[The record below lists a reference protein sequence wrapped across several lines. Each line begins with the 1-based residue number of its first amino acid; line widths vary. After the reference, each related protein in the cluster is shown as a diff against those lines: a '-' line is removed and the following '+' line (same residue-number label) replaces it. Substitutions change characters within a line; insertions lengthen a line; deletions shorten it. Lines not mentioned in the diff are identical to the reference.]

1 MKVAAGTHPFRNDA
15 WPRFRARAARRWK
28 DFRWSWPSFLRWS
41 FAVLVALILGAV
53 LWLYFLDWNT
63 MRGPVGRYVSHRL
76 GREVR
81 IEGNL
86 KVDLFS
92 WTPSLSA
99 QGVTIANPA
108 WAKDKLAADVG
119 RFAMSVR
126 LMPLFSGR
134 LVLPNVEI
142 DDAHVL
148 VVRDADGNTNW
159 DMASSTKEGWQL
171 PPIHR
176 FVVKDGHLRVEDAV
190 RKVTFVGSVNSNETA
205 GGGDRAFSLS
215 GDGMLNRSKFSA
227 QVFGGPLLHVD
238 ASHPYRFTADIS
250 SGATHIT
257 AAGMFPRP
265 FHLNQVAANT
275 TFAGPSMSELYDLT
289 GLVLPSTPPYRISAN
304 ITRDGAVYRFA
315 NLTGTVGRSDL
326 NGEMTV
332 LTAQTPNFL
341 KATLSSKQLRFVDL
355 GPLVGQKPVGAKA
368 QAAGL
373 RALPDA
379 PLDVDRLRQMNADVQ
394 YDAQSITAQD
404 FPLKDFHTHVMLDN
418 GVLSLDPLT
427 FDFTRGKLAGRI
439 RIDATRA
446 VPATDLDARLSGIHI
461 EQFVKGAPPPV
472 EGVLAAR
479 ARLHAVGASV
489 HQAAANADGAV
500 TFVVPS
506 GRVRKSFAEL
516 TGIDVLNGLGLLLSG
531 DTSTA
536 DLRCALVRFDAKNG
550 NLAAER
556 FTIDTESVL
565 IQGRGDV
572 NLKDETMAL
581 EVQGHPKELRIGRL
595 RAPITISGSFDNP
608 HIGLKAGSALAQGGI
623 ATALGFLNPIAA
635 ILAFVDPGLAKDAN
649 CAALTASAAQGPA
662 PVKAQPVRHR
672 KR

>member
-1 MKVAAGTHPFRNDA
+1 MAAETHSFHHDA
-15 WPRFRARAARRWK
+15 WARLR
-28 DFRWSWPSFLRWS
+28 DRWSWPAFFRWS

-108 WAKDKLAADVG
+108 WTKDKLAADVG

-126 LMPLFSGR
+126 LMPLFSGK
-134 LVLPNVEI
+134 LILPNVEI

-159 DMASSTKEGWQL
+159 DMGSSTEKSWQL

-176 FVVKDGHLRVEDAV
+176 FVVKNGHLRVEDAV

-205 GGGDRAFSLS
+205 GGGDHAFSLS
-215 GDGMLNRSKFSA
+215 GDGLLNKSKFSA

-238 ASHPYRFTADIS
+238 ASHPYRFTADIR

-265 FHLNQVAANT
+265 FHLNRIAANT
-275 TFAGPSMSELYDLT
+275 TFTGPNMADLYYLT
-289 GLVLPSTPPYRISAN
+289 GLVLPSTPPYSVSAN
-304 ITRDGAVYRFA
+304 ITRDGAVYSFA

-332 LTAQTPNFL
+332 HTAQTPNFL

-355 GPLVGQKPVGAKA
+355 GPMVGQKPVGTKKPAT
-368 QAAGL
+368 GL

-379 PLDVDRLRQMNADVQ
+379 PLDVGRLHQMNADVQ
-394 YDAQSITAQD
+394 YDAHSVKAQD
-404 FPLKDFHTHVMLDN
+404 FPLKDLHTHIVLDN
-418 GVLSLDPLT
+418 GVLTLDPLT
-427 FDFTRGKLAGRI
+427 FDFTSGKLAGRI
-439 RIDATRA
+439 KIDARRN
-446 VPATDLDARLSGIHI
+446 VPATDLDARLSGIHL

-472 EGVLAAR
+472 EGILAAR
-479 ARLHAVGASV
+479 AQLHAVGASV
-489 HQAAANADGAV
+489 HQAAANAVGAV

-506 GRVRKSFAEL
+506 GRIRKSFAEL

-565 IQGRGDV
+565 IQGRGNV

-595 RAPITISGSFDNP
+595 RAPITVSGSFDNP
-608 HIGLKAGSALAQGGI
+608 HIGLKAGGALAQGGI

-649 CAALTASAAQGPA
+649 CAALTRSAAQGPA
-662 PVKAQPVRHR
+662 PVKARPARHR